1 MENKQPNAMSATAS
15 LFAKVQHPDGR
26 QEDLGKIAERLVT
39 TVGVNAIVDA
49 FQGTVALQ
57 NFKYHITGT
66 DVAAEATTDTEAT
79 ITGATPDPVAGSQG
93 EGASANIYR
102 TSATIS
108 YVSSLAITSH
118 GIIDNAVKTGSRL
131 LDRSVFAAINVI
143 NGTQLTFAY
152 ELTINAGG

>member
-15 LFAKVQHPDGR
+15 LFAKVHHPDGT
-26 QEDLGKIAERLVT
+26 EKDLGKIAERLVT

-49 FQGTVALQ
+49 FQNLFTLS

-66 DVAAEATTDTEAT
+66 DVAAEAVGDTEAT
-79 ITGATPDPVAGSQG
+79 ISGATPAPVAGSQG

-102 TSATIS
+102 TAATIS

-118 GIIDNAVKTGSRL
+118 GIINNAVKAGSVL
-131 LDRSVFAAINVI
+131 LDRSVFTAINVV
-143 NGTQLTFAY
+143 NGTQITFTY
-152 ELTINAGG
+152 ELTVNAGG